1 MHIVLKIRKG
11 NVSMNIC
18 VDSDKKICDYMK
30 ITIVLSVI
38 MVILQILLKVIGFI
52 SFSKY
57 HIILS
62 IILLFAGIHLLTDD
76 KQRKVDLYY
85 FAVIFVN
92 DLIII
97 CPVFFELGR
106 FAVRNI

>member
-57 HIILS
+57 HII
-62 IILLFAGIHLLTDD
+62 FCRDTFTD
-76 KQRKVDLYY
+76 R
-85 FAVIFVN
+85 
-92 DLIII
+92 
-97 CPVFFELGR
+97 
-106 FAVRNI
+106 